1 MRALDAVSAQWNRVL
16 STVLVSRP
24 ESQRPLPP
32 VRIAMGRSISG
43 GVLHLMVGA
52 VALAGT
58 AVLATEPAQWF
69 FALVAAVV
77 LVARPTSG
85 LPHIYAGVLGVGL
98 AIGPAHTWAARGFL
112 LILAVHLLVA
122 LGSIAD
128 DVPWSAQVEL
138 RVLATPVRRFVAI
151 QLFAQVLAVG
161 AARVVDRQVS
171 ALWVGALAAMGI
183 AALAWSFVSRVAA
196 KP

>member
-1 MRALDAVSAQWNRVL
+1 MRALDAASAQWNRVL
-16 STVLVSRP
+16 STVLISRA
-24 ESQRPLPP
+24 ESQRPLPA

-43 GVLHLMVGA
+43 GMLHLTVGI
-52 VALAGT
+52 VALLGT

-69 FALVAAVV
+69 FALVAV
-77 LVARPTSG
+77 LVIVGRPMSG
-85 LPHIYAGVLGVGL
+85 LPHIYAGVLGLGL
-98 AIGPAHTWAARGFL
+98 AIGPAHPWAARGFL

-128 DVPWSAQVEL
+128 DVPWSARVEL
-138 RVLATPVRRFVAI
+138 SVLAAPARRFAAI

-161 AARVVDRQVS
+161 AAWVSDREVS

-183 AALAWSFVSRVAA
+183 AALAWSFVSRATA
-196 KP
+196 TS